1 MPMKTPFD
9 PNSLVG
15 DAYSVRTKILEMVS
29 NSAGGH
35 HLGGGLS
42 MVELMCYLYGFKLN
56 VSPETTKS
64 EIRDRFILSKGH
76 GVLGLYPVLEHYRF
90 IDESVLS
97 SYKTFRS
104 ELIAHPIKNL
114 DYGIES
120 SNGSL
125 GHGLSYA
132 AGIAY
137 ALRYKNIA
145 SNVYVLM
152 GDGECNE
159 GSVWEAAMSA
169 GSQGLEGLTAI
180 VDMNGF
186 QSDTGTSN
194 INSECRIKDMFIS
207 LGWSAI
213 EIDGHSFES
222 IHSGFEKSSE
232 GKPKVLLARTI
243 KGKGFVQMENNNS
256 FHHARITK
264 NAYQE
269 FKSELEQK

>member
-1 MPMKTPFD
+1 MPMKTLYD
-9 PNSLVG
+9 PSSLAA
-15 DAYSVRTKILEMVS
+15 DAHSVRSKILDMVL
-29 NSAGGH
+29 NSSGGH

-42 MVELMCYLYGFKLN
+42 MIELMCYLYGFKLN
-56 VSPETTKS
+56 VSPQTTKS
-64 EIRDRFILSKGH
+64 ETRDRFILSKGH

-90 IDESVLS
+90 IDKSVLC
-97 SYKTFRS
+97 SYKTFGS

-114 DYGIES
+114 NYGIES

-137 ALRYKNIA
+137 GLRYKDIV

-169 GSQGLEGLTAI
+169 GSLGLDGLIAI

-186 QSDTGTSN
+186 QSDTSTSN
-194 INSECRIKDMFIS
+194 ISNACRLKDMFIS

-222 IHSGFEKSSE
+222 IHSGFETPSD
-232 GKPKVLLARTI
+232 GKPKILLARTI
-243 KGKGFVQMENNNS
+243 KGKGFSQMENNNS

-264 NAYQE
+264 NAYEE
-269 FKSELEQK
+269 FKLELEKK